1 MASSLVLPSAET
13 LSGQWTVSD
22 KSKSCV
28 VQLNAES
35 VESAGGYSLKFL
47 SDCMPDVLPQ
57 EPVAWRPAPD
67 GIALLDKD
75 GLTVLFFSQE
85 DDHYRSQIWAET
97 GKFLKRNNERK
108 TPA

>member
-35 VESAGGYSLKFL
+35 VESAGGYSL
-47 SDCMPDVLPQ
+47 
-57 EPVAWRPAPD
+57 
-67 GIALLDKD
+67 
-75 GLTVLFFSQE
+75 
-85 DDHYRSQIWAET
+85 
-97 GKFLKRNNERK
+97 
-108 TPA
+108 

>member
-47 SDCMPDVLPQ
+47 SDCTPDVLPQ

-67 GIALLDKD
+67 GIALLEGWADRTFLLS
-75 GLTVLFFSQE
+75 GRRSLSQP
-85 DDHYRSQIWAET
+85 DL
-97 GKFLKRNNERK
+97 G
-108 TPA
+108 